1 MAKRRAGN
9 QTASLTPDQKKLGI
23 DLKYLALD
31 ESYNFASNL
40 TLIRGLLAKL
50 WGFKVSGVP

>member
-1 MAKRRAGN
+1 MAKKRAGN

-23 DLKYLALD
+23 DLKYLTFD

-50 WGFKVSGVP
+50 WGFKVPGVS